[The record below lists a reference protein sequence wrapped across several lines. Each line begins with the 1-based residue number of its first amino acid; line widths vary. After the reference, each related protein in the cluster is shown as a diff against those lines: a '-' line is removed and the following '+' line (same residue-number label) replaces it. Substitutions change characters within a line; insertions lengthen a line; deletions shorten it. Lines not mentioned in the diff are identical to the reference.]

1 MAMFNGH
8 EREEKTKAFE
18 MKEGKI
24 ETIIG
29 PSVKVEGDFKSDGDV
44 LVQGIVNG
52 SMKTKGNLKVEEGAR
67 IKANVEAAN
76 AAVSG
81 EIAGN
86 VTVKDSLELGKSAKI
101 TGDIITK
108 ILSIEPGAVL
118 HGHCSVSATEVE
130 IDQSEPAPVQKPKK
144 ET

>member
-1 MAMFNGH
+1 MFNG
-8 EREEKTKAFE
+8 RDKEEKIKDFE
-18 MKEGKI
+18 IKEGKV
-24 ETIIG
+24 ETVIG

-76 AAVSG
+76 AAVDG

-86 VTVKDSLELGKSAKI
+86 VTVKDSLKLGGSAKI

-118 HGHCSVSATEVE
+118 HGHCSVSAIEAETAEN
-130 IDQSEPAPVQKPKK
+130 EPAPVQKPKK

>member
-1 MAMFNGH
+1 MFNG
-8 EREEKTKAFE
+8 REKGEKQKDFE
-18 MKEGKI
+18 MKAGQA
-24 ETIIG
+24 ETVIG

-52 SMKTKGNLKVEEGAR
+52 SMKTKGNLRVEEGAR

-76 AAVSG
+76 ASVAG

-86 VTVKDSLELGKSAKI
+86 VAVKDSLKLSGSSKI

-118 HGHCSVSATEVE
+118 HGHCSVSAIEAE
-130 IDQSEPAPVQKPKK
+130 AAEHEPAAVQKPKK